1 MGSGRGHQE
10 IVMQRST
17 TRARPNAEG
26 SSVDHDERDVHQAVG
41 DLVELRSTF
50 RVADAEGDEEE
61 YTVVGSAEADV
72 AHGLI
77 SIESPVGRAL
87 LGHRRGD
94 ALDVRTPGGIRR
106 LTIMDVSVREVALG
120 RVSGERFES

>member
-1 MGSGRGHQE
+1 MQGSTTEARPGDEGSGAGFEEGH
-10 IVMQRST
+10 
-17 TRARPNAEG
+17 
-26 SSVDHDERDVHQAVG
+26 VHHAVG

-50 RVADAEGDEEE
+50 RVKDADAEEEEEE

-87 LGHRRGD
+87 IGHGRGD
-94 ALDVRTPGGIRR
+94 VVEVRTPGGIRR
-106 LTIMDVSVREVALG
+106 LTIVDASLRVVALG
-120 RVSGERFES
+120 RATAQRCTS